1 MQNLE
6 CLMYF
11 FNVFNLKCYES
22 YGGTV
27 LSVVE
32 LHLVVFGCVNV
43 ADTSVW
49 TFLQYLRKT

>member
-11 FNVFNLKCYES
+11 FNAFNLKCYES

-32 LHLVVFGCVNV
+32 LHLVVFGCVLLLER
-43 ADTSVW
+43 SG
-49 TFLQYLRKT
+49 